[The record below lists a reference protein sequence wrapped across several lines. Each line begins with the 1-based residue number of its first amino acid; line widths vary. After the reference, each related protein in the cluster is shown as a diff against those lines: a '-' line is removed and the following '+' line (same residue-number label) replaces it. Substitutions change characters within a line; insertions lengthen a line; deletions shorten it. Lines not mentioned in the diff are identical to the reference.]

1 MMHAVPTPERSL
13 SPARRPSFWRDL
25 LGYLR
30 EHKKVWLLPLVLVL
44 LLVGVI
50 VSLGG
55 SPFAPLI
62 YTLF

>member
-1 MMHAVPTPERSL
+1 VPAVSPSERPLVPEH
-13 SPARRPSFWRDL
+13 RPSFWRDL

-44 LLVGVI
+44 LLVGVV

-55 SPFAPLI
+55 SPLAPLL

>member
-1 MMHAVPTPERSL
+1 MSSPERRL
-13 SPARRPSFWRDL
+13 LPTERPSFWRDL

-30 EHKKVWLLPLVLVL
+30 EHKKLWLLPLVLVL
-44 LLVGVI
+44 LLVGVV

-55 SPFAPLI
+55 SPLGPLV

>member
-1 MMHAVPTPERSL
+1 VSDRPLLPTQ
-13 SPARRPSFWRDL
+13 RPSFWRDL

-50 VSLGG
+50 VSLGS
-55 SPFAPLI
+55 SPLAPLL